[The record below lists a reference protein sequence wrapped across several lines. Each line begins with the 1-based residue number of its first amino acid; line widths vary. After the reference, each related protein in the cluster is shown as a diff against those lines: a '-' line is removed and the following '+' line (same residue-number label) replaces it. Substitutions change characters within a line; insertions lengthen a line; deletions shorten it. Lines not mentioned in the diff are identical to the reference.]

1 MVDVLV
7 GELVALGGS
16 DLHLKVGSAPAA
28 RINGSLVRLEGYG
41 VLRSEDT
48 EGLLSDMMPDLTRED
63 FTVSGEAD
71 FSYSADGIGRLR
83 VNAFRQRGSV
93 SIVMRII
100 PFDVPD
106 LDDLN
111 LPEAV
116 SKLTRE
122 ERGIV
127 FVTGATGSGKS
138 TTLAAMID
146 RINATEA
153 RHIVTIEDP
162 IEFLHRDRTSIVN
175 QREVG
180 TDTASFSL
188 ALRRALRQDP
198 DVILVGEI
206 RDSETARIAL
216 SAAETGHLV
225 FSTLHTMDTTETVNR
240 MIDLFPPGERGQV
253 RAMLSGTLK
262 GVIGQ
267 RLVRTKDGEGRA
279 AAVEVMVTTGR
290 IRDFILDADKTD
302 QIQEAISEG
311 EYYGMQTYDQALLKL
326 VADDTVDFE
335 TALQAASQP
344 QNFRLMVQA
353 QGFGFQGLPA

>member
-1 MVDVLV
+1 M
-7 GELVALGGS
+7 
-16 DLHLKVGSAPAA
+16 
-28 RINGSLVRLEGYG
+28 
-41 VLRSEDT
+41 
-48 EGLLSDMMPDLTRED
+48 
-63 FTVSGEAD
+63 
-71 FSYSADGIGRLR
+71 
-83 VNAFRQRGSV
+83 
-93 SIVMRII
+93 
-100 PFDVPD
+100 
-106 LDDLN
+106 
-111 LPEAV
+111 
-116 SKLTRE
+116 
-122 ERGIV
+122 
-127 FVTGATGSGKS
+127 
-138 TTLAAMID
+138 
-146 RINATEA
+146 
-153 RHIVTIEDP
+153 
-162 IEFLHRDRTSIVN
+162 N